1 MALVRSIRALHPLMV
16 PKTEQFL
23 RILKAHDLGYII
35 VETYRSKLVQEAY
48 YAQGREPL
56 SRVNELRKLAGLW
69 EISAAENAKKITWT
83 LQSKHLQGYAIDL
96 APMRDGRILWQAPFD
111 LWERYGC
118 YGELAGLSWGGRW
131 KERDL
136 PHYELSDDDIKAG
149 WADAGTWRPTDAD

>member
-1 MALVRSIRALHPLMV
+1 MPLIRSIRALHPLMV
-16 PKTEQFL
+16 PRVEQFL
-23 RILKAHDLGYII
+23 RLLKAHDLGYII

-83 LQSKHLQGYAIDL
+83 MRSKHLQGYAIDL
-96 APMRDGRILWQAPFD
+96 APMRDGRILWQAPFE
-111 LWERYGC
+111 LWERYGT

-131 KERDL
+131 EERDL
-136 PHYELSDDDIKAG
+136 PHYELSDEDIKAG
-149 WADAGTWRPTDAD
+149 WSDAGAWRPTDAD